1 MTSTQSSNHSASS
14 FWNFVKIVLASGLIA
29 YVLSTLELHNLISVL
44 QNASVFW
51 LIVSGAL
58 YVLLT
63 LLKALQ
69 YSVLMRDRLTYP
81 QVLNVTVWQNAVS
94 NFFLTGAGIATY
106 VTMTRLEHEVKV
118 SRSVTVFLLT
128 KVGDLIAL
136 WVTLVVASTL
146 VWREIAGLQA
156 AVIILIIGIGSV
168 ILCFFLT
175 ILFRQRF
182 ISFLTRV
189 LRWLKI
195 SGIRLIEN
203 GINYLQGFASIEKEK
218 VLTTFSLL
226 LLYSFIYLVV
236 TIAYTYANL
245 AIFHLQV
252 HVSAVIF
259 VTVLIQ
265 LVSYFPVS
273 VFGGLGITET
283 SSLYFW
289 SFFGIPQAT
298 LAPALIGMRMVFYL
312 FNLIPL
318 IYLPIYSTF
327 LKPYEQAQHGP

>member
-1 MTSTQSSNHSASS
+1 MTSTQSRNHSSS
-14 FWNFVKIVLASGLIA
+14 SIWNLLKIVLACGLIL
-29 YVLSTLELHNLISVL
+29 YVLSTLELSTLVSTL
-44 QNASVFW
+44 KNASVLW

-69 YSVLMRDRLTYP
+69 YSVLMRGNLTYP

-118 SRSVTVFLLT
+118 SRSVAVFLMT
-128 KVGDLIAL
+128 KVGDLIAI
-136 WVTLVVASTL
+136 WIMLVLSSIL
-146 VWREIAGLQA
+146 VWTDIDRVQVP
-156 AVIILIIGIGSV
+156 VIILIAGIGSV
-168 ILCFFLT
+168 ILFFFLT

-182 ISFLTRV
+182 VSFLNRI
-189 LRWLKI
+189 LDWLKI
-195 SGIRLIEN
+195 SETRFVEN
-203 GINYLQGFASIEKEK
+203 AMNYLQGLAGMEQKK
-218 VLTTFSLL
+218 VLTTFGLL
-226 LLYSFIYLVV
+226 LLYSFVYLAI
-236 TIAYTYANL
+236 TIGFAYANL
-245 AIFHLQV
+245 AIFHLQLNV
-252 HVSAVIF
+252 IAVIF

-265 LVSYFPVS
+265 LVSYFPVA

-298 LAPALIGMRMVFYL
+298 LAPVLIGMRVVFYL

-318 IYLPIYSTF
+318 IYLPVYSTF
-327 LKPYEQAQHGP
+327 LKPYEQAQNGQ